1 MLGGIADIK
10 HTPLEVCFRP
20 RTGHCINRAA
30 GAKSHDQAVSKRLSS
45 DRMVSRA
52 AGGSMRRRQ
61 VLALIGG
68 AAAATPYAVR
78 AQQPTKLPTVGFL
91 GAGSPSGWSHWTA
104 AFLKRLH
111 ELGWVEGR
119 TMSIEYRWAEGHSD
133 RYAEITAEF
142 VQLKVD
148 VIVTAGSAALAAKKV
163 TSAVPIVFTI
173 AADPLGD
180 GMVASLARPGGNVTG
195 LSTQAVDAASKRLEL
210 LREIIPSLRRFAL
223 LAEAGNFGTVLEQ
236 RKVQAASKTLGL
248 EAVTLE
254 MRNADDIAPALA
266 GLKARAD
273 ALYVLPNPIANTNR
287 DLINALALGERI
299 PTMHGFREYVEAGGL
314 ASYGPSTS
322 DMFRR
327 AGDFVDKILRGAKP
341 ADMPV
346 EQPTKFELVINLKTA
361 KALGIILPPTLLARA
376 DEVIE

>member
-1 MLGGIADIK
+1 
-10 HTPLEVCFRP
+10 
-20 RTGHCINRAA
+20 
-30 GAKSHDQAVSKRLSS
+30 
-45 DRMVSRA
+45 
-52 AGGSMRRRQ
+52 MRRRQ
-61 VLALIGG
+61 FLALIGG

-148 VIVTAGSAALAAKKV
+148 VIVSTGSAALAAKKV

-195 LSTQAVDAASKRLEL
+195 LSTQAVDAASKRLEF

-223 LAEAGNFGTVLEQ
+223 LAEVGNFGTVLEQ

-266 GLKARAD
+266 GLKGRAD

-299 PTMHGFREYVEAGGL
+299 PKMHGFREYVEAGGL
-314 ASYGPSTS
+314 ASYGPSTP

-346 EQPTKFELVINLKTA
+346 EQPTNFELVINLKTA
-361 KALGIILPPTLLARA
+361 KALGIILSPTLLARA